1 MNKPRHI
8 VLRKKQIE
16 EFYVFFSIGYKK
28 IREGK
33 GLDEERVLVRRYK
46 HDGAG

>member
-1 MNKPRHI
+1 MNIPRHI
-8 VLRKKQIE
+8 VLRKKQVE
-16 EFYVFFSIGYKK
+16 EFTVFFTLGYKK

-33 GLDEERVLVRRYK
+33 GLDEEGVLVGRYQ